1 MELNKY
7 LINRQYE
14 IILLK
19 YNLMEIAED
28 TKAST
33 QNKDKNFPN
42 VGIIFEENVRET
54 LIKEYNFGESEF
66 PRDVIFREIG
76 NEDKT
81 ISKTILSVKNEIV
94 RINGDYLTLQLKR
107 DFSISIYKEDKLLKK
122 IKDSQYIIEE
132 SINDQVISFLHHG
145 EVEVDDILVCE
156 NNFKISMFLN
166 NEVLKV
172 YSNINEKEEE
182 EKTFQVMILE
192 IKLKA
197 EHLIDL
203 IIQMRRDEKFFSRLI
218 REKIVYVGFVGSGKI
233 DYKINFKEL
242 LGGMKCVR
250 YIFNST

>member
-1 MELNKY
+1 
-7 LINRQYE
+7 
-14 IILLK
+14 
-19 YNLMEIAED
+19 
-28 TKAST
+28 
-33 QNKDKNFPN
+33 
-42 VGIIFEENVRET
+42 
-54 LIKEYNFGESEF
+54 
-66 PRDVIFREIG
+66 
-76 NEDKT
+76 
-81 ISKTILSVKNEIV
+81 
-94 RINGDYLTLQLKR
+94 
-107 DFSISIYKEDKLLKK
+107 
-122 IKDSQYIIEE
+122 
-132 SINDQVISFLHHG
+132 
-145 EVEVDDILVCE
+145 
-156 NNFKISMFLN
+156 MFLN

>member
-1 MELNKY
+1 M
-7 LINRQYE
+7 
-14 IILLK
+14 
-19 YNLMEIAED
+19 
-28 TKAST
+28 
-33 QNKDKNFPN
+33 
-42 VGIIFEENVRET
+42 
-54 LIKEYNFGESEF
+54 
-66 PRDVIFREIG
+66 FR
-76 NEDKT
+76 
-81 ISKTILSVKNEIV
+81 
-94 RINGDYLTLQLKR
+94 
-107 DFSISIYKEDKLLKK
+107 
-122 IKDSQYIIEE
+122 
-132 SINDQVISFLHHG
+132 
-145 EVEVDDILVCE
+145 
-156 NNFKISMFLN
+156 N